1 MPMSFIN
8 IDIPETLAVLIE
20 DESEDYADQQNSA
33 YTNDLYGFQAGAEFM
48 YKYLISTGVI
58 KKPE

>member
-8 IDIPETLAVLIE
+8 IDIPDEVSILIE
-20 DESEDYADQQNSA
+20 NEAEDYADQQNSA

-48 YKYLISTGVI
+48 YKYLVSTGVI
-58 KKPE
+58 KKSE